1 MNYGGISKWGKDPYS
16 DSQLGGKPGDLP
28 TAKRMKQSADG
39 RAEETTLNAAIL
51 SGAGAQY
58 FQTHGVCALLYI
70 PACHTAQWNK
80 QSDKSSGGRMRRRP
94 PLASNEAQNRC
105 GPTATAPCKPCH
117 HAHGQQRQYAPAYP
131 QQRSTQMSRSRE
143 RHTQTTADREI
154 GGNAHGTLR
163 HQRKSNAGKSPRRRT
178 ARSPRD
184 LPLPRWWN
192 GRGSIPPARANQSR
206 IVRSCHACASS
217 WQRDKAAGLSSY

>member
-1 MNYGGISKWGKDPYS
+1 MGEGPL
-16 DSQLGGKPGDLP
+16 LG
-28 TAKRMKQSADG
+28 QSAWREAG
-39 RAEETTLNAAIL
+39 RLAYGQTDEAKAQTGELRKHAERSHPLR
-51 SGAGAQY
+51 SGRP
-58 FQTHGVCALLYI
+58 ALPDPRCLCFAYI

-105 GPTATAPCKPCH
+105 GPTATAHRKPCR

-131 QQRSTQMSRSRE
+131 QQRSTQMSGSRE

-163 HQRKSNAGKSPRRRT
+163 HQRKRNAGQSPRRRA

-184 LPLPRWWN
+184 LPLLRWWN
-192 GRGSIPPARANQSR
+192 GRGSIPPARANQSL
-206 IVRSCHACASS
+206 IGRSCHACASS